1 MTVLTESFEGG
12 IWTQDSQGDWFRSSQ
27 RRLGTGTYSAE
38 VDGPAQNATM
48 TSSPIDLLG
57 LTNATVSFS
66 WFMERSANLGEY
78 VALDVSTD
86 GGVTWQE
93 RARLRANVDP
103 ENVWLSASVELTNID
118 SLLLRFRAT
127 IDRSH
132 KDANVDALSVFA
144 Y

>member
-1 MTVLTESFEGG
+1 
-12 IWTQDSQGDWFRSSQ
+12 
-27 RRLGTGTYSAE
+27 
-38 VDGPAQNATM
+38 M
-48 TSSPIDLLG
+48 TSSPIELLG